1 MLGKK
6 TTKTQR
12 QRGNSSHGWGHK
24 KKHRGAGHRGGKG
37 LSGTGARGDAKK
49 PSVLSNSAKLKKLI
63 AAQKGV
69 KASSVVLGKA
79 YYAKRG
85 FDSKRKVIANTFS
98 LRYLEENFEKMKSQG
113 LIVEENGEMVF
124 DSVVLGY
131 DKVLG
136 KAPISHKITL
146 ICGTISAS
154 AKSRVEEAGG
164 KVIVSESEED
174 DFADEE

>member
-49 PSVLSNSAKLKKLI
+49 PSVLNNSSKLKQLI

-85 FDSKRKVIANTFS
+85 FNSKSKIIAKTFS
-98 LRYLEENFEKMKSQG
+98 LRFLEENFDKMKSQG
-113 LIVEENGEMVF
+113 LIVEEKGENIF
-124 DSVVLGY
+124 DTVILGY

-136 KAPISHKITL
+136 KSPISHKITL

-154 AKSRVEEAGG
+154 AKARVEEAGG
-164 KVIVSESEED
+164 KVIVSEEKD
-174 DFADEE
+174 DFSNEE